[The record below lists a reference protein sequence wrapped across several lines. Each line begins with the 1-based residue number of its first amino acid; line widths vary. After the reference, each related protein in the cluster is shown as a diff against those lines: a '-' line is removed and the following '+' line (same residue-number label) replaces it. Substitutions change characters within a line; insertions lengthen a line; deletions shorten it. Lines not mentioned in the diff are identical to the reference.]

1 MYFAGKPYKTV
12 IFIVNY
18 KIKKYNETKFLHL
31 KSKDFYL
38 IKRCRIDV
46 FIG

>member
-18 KIKKYNETKFLHL
+18 KIKQYNEIKLSYL
-31 KSKDFYL
+31 KLKDFETS
-38 IKRCRIDV
+38 KNA
-46 FIG
+46 